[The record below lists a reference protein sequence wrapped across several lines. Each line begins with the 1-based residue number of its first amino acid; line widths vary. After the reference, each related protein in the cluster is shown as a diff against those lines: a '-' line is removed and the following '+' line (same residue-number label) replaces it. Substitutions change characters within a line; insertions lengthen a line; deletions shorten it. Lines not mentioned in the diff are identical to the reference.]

1 VKRLLRFGSSA
12 GLLGIAPLLVSVAT
26 FISVP
31 LILGT
36 LGPELWVSI
45 TIGQAIGE
53 IARSLVVWGWNSI
66 GLTIVAPMGK
76 AEKTEYYFAS
86 LLPRLI
92 VFIPVAVGVVVA
104 PYVIP
109 NADPES
115 AIRMGFV
122 GAIYG
127 LTGGWY
133 FISSNEP
140 LKYVLCDALP
150 RAASILFAAL
160 LLLVIP
166 SVWVYGWINIVGS
179 IVAIGLPYLI
189 IRQRAHGYGV
199 RTSVGGIGAALAALR
214 RGLPIVGSQLV
225 MVSRISFAVLAAPFI
240 APAQTA
246 IVSLG
251 DKFFR
256 WANTGMTPVMQT
268 LLVRIP
274 RGEAPLVV
282 KAKRGLVIAWSGGFI
297 IGAVSIVVTYLLS
310 GVISHG
316 QIALGFSTA
325 VPLGL
330 AVMMLFIAG
339 IGGNSVLVMF
349 GRVRQVFSAGAIALI
364 VLVVVSVLLAPSM
377 GAPGI
382 FWAFAASETS
392 VVAYQSI
399 VIARELRKA
408 TSKDGE

>member
-1 VKRLLRFGSSA
+1 MKRLLRFGSSA

-66 GLTIVAPMGK
+66 GLTIVAPMSRD
-76 AEKTEYYFAS
+76 EKTEYYFAS
-86 LLPRLI
+86 LLPRFI
-92 VFIPVAVGVVVA
+92 VLIPVAAGVVIV
-104 PYVIP
+104 PYLIP

-127 LTGGWY
+127 LTAGWY

-150 RAASILFAAL
+150 RAASILVAAL
-160 LLLVIP
+160 LLLAIP
-166 SVWVYGWINIVGS
+166 SVWVYGWINIAGS
-179 IVAIGLPYLI
+179 FVAVGLPYLM
-189 IRQRAHGYGV
+189 IRGRARGYGV
-199 RTSVGGIGAALAALR
+199 PTAIGRPNAAFSALR

-246 IVSLG
+246 TVALG

-274 RGEAPLVV
+274 RGDTSLVA
-282 KAKRGLVIAWSGGFI
+282 KARRGLAIAWSGGVV
-297 IGAVSIVVTYLLS
+297 IGAGATIVTYLLS
-310 GVISHG
+310 GLISHG
-316 QIALGFSTA
+316 QINLGFSMA
-325 VPLGL
+325 VPIGI

-349 GRVRQVFSAGAIALI
+349 GRVRQVFSAGAIALV
-364 VLVVVSVLLAPSM
+364 VLVVVSLLLAPQF
-377 GAPGI
+377 GAVGI

-399 VIARELRKA
+399 VILSEFRKA
-408 TSKDGE
+408 KAKGGA

>member
-1 VKRLLRFGSSA
+1 MKRLLQFGSSA
-12 GLLGIAPLLVSVAT
+12 GLLSLAPLFVSVAT

-36 LGPELWVSI
+36 LGPDLWVSI

-53 IARSLVVWGWNSI
+53 IGRSLVVWGWNSI
-66 GLTIVAPMGK
+66 GLTIVAPMDSREK
-76 AEKTEYYFAS
+76 AEYYFAS

-92 VFIPVAVGVVVA
+92 ILVPVAIVVVVV
-104 PYVIP
+104 PFLIP

-133 FISSNEP
+133 FISSGEP
-140 LKYVLCDALP
+140 LKYVLSDAIP
-150 RAASILFAAL
+150 RAASILLAAL

-179 IVAIGLPYLI
+179 IVAVALPYALI
-189 IRQRAHGYGV
+189 RRRASSLGV
-199 RTSVGGIGAALAALR
+199 NSKMGGFGDAFRALR

-240 APAQTA
+240 APSQTA
-246 IVSLG
+246 LVSLG

-256 WANTGMTPVMQT
+256 WANTGMTPIMQT

-274 RGEAPLVV
+274 RGSASLAR
-282 KAKRGLVIAWSGGFI
+282 KARRGLAIAWGGGLFI
-297 IGAVSIVVTYLLS
+297 GLASALVTYFLS
-310 GVISHG
+310 GPLSHG
-316 QIALGFSTA
+316 QIHLGFDKS
-325 VPLGL
+325 VPLGI

-339 IGGNSVLVMF
+339 IGGNSVLVMY
-349 GRVRQVFSAGAIALI
+349 GRVKQVFSAGAIALV
-364 VLVVVSVLLAPSM
+364 VLVSVALLLAPGL
-377 GAPGI
+377 GASGI
-382 FWAFAASETS
+382 FWAFAASESS
-392 VVAYQSI
+392 VVMYQSV
-399 VIARELRKA
+399 VILREMKKA
-408 TSKDGE
+408 TV

>member
-1 VKRLLRFGSSA
+1 MKRLLRFGSSA

-36 LGPELWVSI
+36 LGAELWVSI

-66 GLTIVAPMGK
+66 GLTIVAPMAK
-76 AEKTEYYFAS
+76 PEKTEYYFAS

-92 VFIPVAVGVVVA
+92 VLIPVAAAVVVA
-104 PYVIP
+104 PYIIP
-109 NADPES
+109 NADPET

-166 SVWVYGWINIVGS
+166 SVWVYGWINIAGS
-179 IVAIGLPYLI
+179 IVAVGLPYVI
-189 IRQRAHGYGV
+189 IRRRAREYGV
-199 RTSVGGIGAALAALR
+199 GTSLGRFGKAVGALR

-240 APAQTA
+240 APTQTA
-246 IVSLG
+246 VVSLG

-256 WANTGMTPVMQT
+256 WANTGMTPIMQT

-274 RGEAPLVV
+274 RGESPLVV
-282 KAKRGLVIAWSGGFI
+282 KAKRGLVIAWSGGI
-297 IGAVSIVVTYLLS
+297 VIGAASIAVTYFLS
-310 GVISHG
+310 DVISHG
-316 QIALGFSTA
+316 QISLGLSIA
-325 VPLGL
+325 VPLGI
-330 AVMMLFIAG
+330 AVMMLFVAG

-364 VLVVVSVLLAPSM
+364 VLVVVSLALTP
-377 GAPGI
+377 ALNAAGI

-399 VIARELRKA
+399 VIAGELRKA
-408 TSKDGE
+408 TNKGGQ